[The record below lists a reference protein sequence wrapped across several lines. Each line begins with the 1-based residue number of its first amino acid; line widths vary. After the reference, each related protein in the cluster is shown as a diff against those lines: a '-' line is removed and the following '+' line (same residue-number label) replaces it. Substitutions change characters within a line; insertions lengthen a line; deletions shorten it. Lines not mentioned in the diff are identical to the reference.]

1 MEGLAPEQPGS
12 MWPKTSLGCLHDRQR
27 LSPEQLSTL
36 IRVCRECSDE
46 LAGAAALPIDRG
58 DVVVHQCRS
67 LERRLSVQSV
77 AFDGGR
83 GGGGGA
89 DAWAPP
95 PPDQLARV
103 AAVLAEPEAEDYWFA
118 ASRDGNRRAHYADT
132 HLGVTLVHFLRTG
145 AAAAAVL
152 AAAERFRRAVDA
164 ALPGMYY
171 WFDDAALHVTLRA
184 ITI

>member
-1 MEGLAPEQPGS
+1 MEGLVPEQPGS
-12 MWPKTSLGCLHDRQR
+12 MWPKTSLGCLQDRQR
-27 LSPEQLSTL
+27 LTPDQLAAL
-36 IRVCRECSDE
+36 LRVCRECSGE
-46 LAGAAALPIDRG
+46 LDGAAALTIDRG

-77 AFDGGR
+77 DFGGGR
-83 GGGGGA
+83 RADGA
-89 DAWAPP
+89 DGWPAP

-103 AAVLAEPEAEDYWFA
+103 AAVLTEPDAEDYWFA

-132 HLGVTLVHFLRTG
+132 HLGVTLVHFLRPS

-152 AAAERFRRAVDA
+152 AAVGRFRRAVDA
-164 ALPGMYY
+164 VAPGMYY

-184 ITI
+184 IAI